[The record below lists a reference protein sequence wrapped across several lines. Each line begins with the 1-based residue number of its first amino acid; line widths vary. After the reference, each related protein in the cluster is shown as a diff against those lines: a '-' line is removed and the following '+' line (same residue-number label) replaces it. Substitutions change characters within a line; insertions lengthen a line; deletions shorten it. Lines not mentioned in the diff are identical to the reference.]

1 MAMILNIETA
11 TNVCSVCLSDGD
23 KILGLRET
31 RDHNSHSKVVA
42 VFIEEIL
49 KETGTGRSKLDAV
62 AVSMGPGSYTGLRIG
77 VSTAKGLCYGLD
89 IPLIGVG
96 TLEAMTRGIKQ
107 LVPAEK
113 FNLPVLFVPMIDA
126 RRMEVYT
133 ALFDQNLTTVKAAT
147 AEIITGESFA
157 DLLPGHHLIIAGD
170 GAGKC
175 RSTLAHSNITYLDD
189 FETSSLY
196 MAARASALYESGTF
210 ENTAYFEPFYLKDFI
225 AGKPRVKGLQ

>member
-1 MAMILNIETA
+1 MALILNIETA
-11 TNVCSVCLSDGD
+11 TTVCSVCLSDGD
-23 KILGLRET
+23 KLVGIRET
-31 RDHNSHSKVVA
+31 RDHNSHSRVVA

-49 KETGTGRSKLDAV
+49 KESGIDRRKLDAV
-62 AVSMGPGSYTGLRIG
+62 AVSKGPGSYTGLRIG

-89 IPLIGVG
+89 IPMIGVS
-96 TLEAMTRGIKQ
+96 TLEAMALGIKQ
-107 LVPAEK
+107 RSSTHKL
-113 FNLPVLFVPMIDA
+113 NLPVLFVPMIDA

-133 ALFDQNLTTVKAAT
+133 ALFDQNLSPLRETT
-147 AEIITGESFA
+147 AEIITGDSFA
-157 DLLPGHHLIIAGD
+157 DLLSCHHLIIAGD

-175 RSTLAHSNITYLDD
+175 RSTLVHPNITYLDD

-196 MAARASALYESGTF
+196 MVSKANALFESGIF

>member
-1 MAMILNIETA
+1 MALILNIETA
-11 TNVCSVCLSDGD
+11 TTVCSVCLSDGD

-31 RDHNSHSKVVA
+31 RDHNSHSRVVA

-49 KETGTGRSKLDAV
+49 KETGTGRNRLDAI

-96 TLEAMTRGIKQ
+96 TLEAMARGIKQ

-113 FNLPVLFVPMIDA
+113 LNLPVLFVPMIDA

-133 ALFDQNLTTVKAAT
+133 ALFDQNLNTVKDAT
-147 AEIITGESFA
+147 ADIITGESFA
-157 DLLPGHHLIIAGD
+157 DLLPDHQLIIAGD

-175 RSTLAHSNITYLDD
+175 RSTLVHPNITYLDD

-196 MAARASALYESGTF
+196 MAGKANALFESGIF